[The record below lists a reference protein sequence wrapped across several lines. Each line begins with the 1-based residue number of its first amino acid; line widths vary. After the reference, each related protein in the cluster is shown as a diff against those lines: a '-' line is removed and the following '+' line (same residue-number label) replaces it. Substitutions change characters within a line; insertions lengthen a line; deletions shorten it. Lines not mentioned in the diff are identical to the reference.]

1 MNKKFLIDSFVT
13 VMIYLIAGSISI
25 LSFFGMLELYKISPF
40 IFFTSGIIFIIISS
54 TFIIY
59 LNKME
64 DEMEK

>member
-25 LSFFGMLELYKISPF
+25 LSFFGMLKLYKISPF
-40 IFFTSGIIFIIISS
+40 IFFTGGIIFIIISS

-64 DEMEK
+64 DEVEK

>member
-1 MNKKFLIDSFVT
+1 MNKRFLIDSFVT

>member
-1 MNKKFLIDSFVT
+1 MNKRFLIDSFVT

-64 DEMEK
+64 DEVEK